1 MGRIMEHVW
10 VVSLACEFGGHEVHA
25 VMNGDLP
32 QAQVQEWAENKW
44 RAMRHGIESRNEEI
58 MSVEQAKTRC
68 PDILREA
75 MNNIVCK
82 IEGENDD

>member
-1 MGRIMEHVW
+1 LYRHT
-10 VVSLACEFGGHEVHA
+10 
-25 VMNGDLP
+25 
-32 QAQVQEWAENKW
+32 ENDGW
-44 RAMRHGIESRNEEI
+44 RAMRHGIESHNEEI

>member
-1 MGRIMEHVW
+1 MTHIEKEIEE
-10 VVSLACEFGGHEVHA
+10 LIKKLIEK
-25 VMNGDLP
+25 
-32 QAQVQEWAENKW
+32 NKKLKDDNEELKDE
-44 RAMRHGIESRNEEI
+44 IESHNEEI

>member
-1 MGRIMEHVW
+1 
-10 VVSLACEFGGHEVHA
+10 
-25 VMNGDLP
+25 
-32 QAQVQEWAENKW
+32 
-44 RAMRHGIESRNEEI
+44 MRHGIESHNEEI